1 MSNFWVCSDNI
12 DGKENK
18 RINTLCDALKKAG
31 HTAHN
36 GGVGPNTVQSH
47 GLTSNAKGQI
57 GVFIVGGSDAG
68 MYVDFRDGLKR
79 GYYHYKYMWVVFA
92 SDTATTDKWITCNGL
107 SNTSLVRAW
116 DDNYSGS
123 SIESVGK
130 TAKSYFDSNKKYIGY
145 ACGKKGCDFKE
156 VTDNFIKAIGGDTD
170 SSSSSNSSS
179 GASSCKE
186 AVQKLLTHWD
196 GYVECRIRDGV
207 VHIHKIRE
215 PQKNCTLLLQEGVNV
230 FSSSIKVTDVNP
242 DTVNHLIV
250 HWSGG
255 TITFKDEELINRFGD
270 IVKEVDAVKT
280 ISNTVD
286 KKESNKN
293 KSNKSNNNTSN
304 SNNNSESESKNN
316 SSKTNTILRP
326 ITKYED
332 ALSFGNIE
340 WNKIKRDNG
349 HTIECQ
355 VQGSPEWR
363 VGEWVRVIFPSFG
376 ENGYMYTSRASHSD
390 DGGDWNVNLALVD
403 YPPGW
408 GAETTDDN
416 STDDED
422 SESTDDTSSDTTS
435 ES

>member
-1 MSNFWVCSDNI
+1 MLAKVSL
-12 DGKENK
+12 NK
-18 RINTLCDALKKAG
+18 DSVSEMPMLAMRE
-31 HTAHN
+31 
-36 GGVGPNTVQSH
+36 V
-47 GLTSNAKGQI
+47 
-57 GVFIVGGSDAG
+57 
-68 MYVDFRDGLKR
+68 
-79 GYYHYKYMWVVFA
+79 VVF
-92 SDTATTDKWITCNGL
+92 
-107 SNTSLVRAW
+107 
-116 DDNYSGS
+116 
-123 SIESVGK
+123 
-130 TAKSYFDSNKKYIGY
+130 
-145 ACGKKGCDFKE
+145 
-156 VTDNFIKAIGGDTD
+156 
-170 SSSSSNSSS
+170 
-179 GASSCKE
+179 
-186 AVQKLLTHWD
+186 
-196 GYVECRIRDGV
+196 
-207 VHIHKIRE
+207 
-215 PQKNCTLLLQEGVNV
+215 
-230 FSSSIKVTDVNP
+230 P

-376 ENGYMYTSRASHSD
+376 ENDYMYTSRASHSD